1 LTTAAAV
8 EMIVKTSNAAGAR
21 VQLRIKLA
29 LIIALSGRRGIARVV
44 QATCACSMCAQGCLC
59 TLPHIFNVTGSYV
72 IILIIWYVYAIV

>member
-29 LIIALSGRRGIARVV
+29 LIIALSGRRDIARVV
-44 QATCACSMCAQGCLC
+44 QAT
-59 TLPHIFNVTGSYV
+59 
-72 IILIIWYVYAIV
+72 